1 MYMRI
6 ERVKRWQW
14 IAISLLV
21 GLVIGFVRNMFAD
34 EVLAGYGESMNS
46 QAYFETAML
55 RRTKLPDGKDR
66 ANFDNLVIFDI
77 KLQDPDNPTKTINTY
92 AVAGKYYDGKPTKR
106 KDGTMAMEWRPYFY
120 PAPLPYKPK
129 IPAGAPAAATAHGF
143 VDSVETLFDK
153 LHLKDADP
161 PDSVLTYMRALKA
174 ANKVDF
180 RHEWW
185 RGRRA
190 SISLWTLGCF
200 VGIGLIWPT
209 VVNLVAFGRLT
220 APPDENAVNLRK
232 VSSATTT
239 TAKPAAVVTRNDM
252 DELERM
258 EAAMEA
264 RLKASGPHAAV
275 ASTAAAAPAP
285 IRQLTAKELEL
296 AKTQSSEEH
305 KEFGADKDDFYPT
318 ERHHAPKE

>member
-1 MYMRI
+1 MRI

-21 GLVIGFVRNMFAD
+21 GLVIGFVRSMYAD

-55 RRTKLPDGKDR
+55 RHTKYPDGKDR
-66 ANFDNLVIFDI
+66 PNFDNLVIFDI
-77 KLQDPDNPTKTINTY
+77 KLQDPDNPSKTINTY
-92 AVAGKYYDGKPTKR
+92 AVAGKYYDGKPTKQ

-120 PAPLPYKPK
+120 PAPLPYRPK
-129 IPAGAPAAATAHGF
+129 IPAGPAAAAAKNSL
-143 VDSVETLFDK
+143 VDTFETIFDK

-161 PDSVLTYMRALKA
+161 PESVLSYMRALKA
-174 ANKVDF
+174 ANKVEF

-185 RGRRA
+185 KGSRA
-190 SISLWTLGCF
+190 SISLWIMGCF

-232 VSSATTT
+232 VSATATP
-239 TAKPAAVVTRNDM
+239 APSPKPAAVVTQKDT
-252 DELERM
+252 DEWERM

-264 RLKASGPHAAV
+264 KLKASGPHTGVAPVAA
-275 ASTAAAAPAP
+275 SAPAP
-285 IRQLTAKELEL
+285 IRQLTAKEIEL
-296 AKTQSSEEH
+296 AKTESSEEH
-305 KEFGADKDDFYPT
+305 KEFAAKADDFYPT